1 MSARVGW
8 LVQELEEENSALQ
21 LELKSTQDE
30 RDQLQQEV
38 EEQRRLLQSCVEEV
52 FSLKEE
58 LSQLMGSLG
67 PPAAAE
73 RQQQLCQR
81 LARHVSE
88 IEREVAEKGARADE
102 WRAER
107 ERRESALAELQQQL
121 ELQRQEGCRLSAELQ
136 LAHSAADK
144 QAAENQSKIA
154 ELEETID
161 CITKQKATVEENHAN
176 EVEALKKSIKDAE
189 ESVRTACSGQQQLLA
204 ARREQDR
211 LSRQLA
217 SVRTRLAERD
227 SRLAENTRQLAERTS
242 QLADAV
248 RSVEVKAAQ
257 VVGLKSALHDSKS
270 RTTQLQKELTEKSKQ
285 VETQAASIARKD
297 EVIKRQKVKLESVA
311 RDLNKLKS
319 VFSDTD
325 LPGICEC
332 NEAAIGGSLRDLRAL
347 RGGRPLP
354 ACPAK
359 QLRSNIAQLKKQ
371 LETAQAR
378 VAELE
383 TSLDDIRQKLP
394 QMSAE
399 ADRAYM
405 ELQTKLQEQQAA
417 TAAAETQQREQQ
429 RRNQQLVLKL
439 AAETRRLKDSEQL
452 AQRLRLENRSLVTD
466 RVQWERTSTKLQ
478 AALHETVQLTAR
490 LQAARAELEAERR
503 LTGQMRQRLDQADAH
518 MKSQLKA
525 VMEELHQLRRSADTL
540 PAPQVDWPRKY
551 EELLDRCQ
559 EWQEECLARQKDC
572 ITMEQRLG
580 MLAKQDKA
588 PQEKLPEPAA
598 LSGGGGA
605 PAADAAQLARLERQ
619 LQTLL
624 AAVTRVATAP
634 PGQPAR
640 ARSVPEIPVPSP
652 RGSERRWSGPADTS
666 SGTIGTADGFS
677 RGVELRPLTPIRDTS
692 QSSLDADGCFRSSF
706 VAEERGGQ
714 GAPLSAGQ
722 TALVTARSDGTS
734 GSVVVPELAP
744 LLQRVT
750 EIISEVER
758 QRDQLAT
765 QGHLLEE
772 YRGRAEGH
780 RTVER
785 RTAAATQQTSSRSD
799 PARAEG
805 TEEEEEE
812 PCRDGEQS
820 RVSRRTAEAG
830 GDDGRPQRAN
840 AAQDAQ
846 TQSSGSA
853 GAGGGGSLPLPA
865 PPGQP
870 LPPRRHR
877 SNSRRRDNER
887 QERLAH
893 FRALQQLLDK
903 MTVTS
908 DSGTPVSRPLTE
920 PDIPDLSELRAQWR
934 HLETMVRDETES
946 ARTRSDVVL
955 RLSGISEP
963 SQ

>member
-1 MSARVGW
+1 M
-8 LVQELEEENSALQ
+8 
-21 LELKSTQDE
+21 
-30 RDQLQQEV
+30 
-38 EEQRRLLQSCVEEV
+38 
-52 FSLKEE
+52 
-58 LSQLMGSLG
+58 
-67 PPAAAE
+67 
-73 RQQQLCQR
+73 R
-81 LARHVSE
+81 LAPGYR
-88 IEREVAEKGARADE
+88 
-102 WRAER
+102 
-107 ERRESALAELQQQL
+107 LQ
-121 ELQRQEGCRLSAELQ
+121 
-136 LAHSAADK
+136 
-144 QAAENQSKIA
+144 
-154 ELEETID
+154 
-161 CITKQKATVEENHAN
+161 
-176 EVEALKKSIKDAE
+176 
-189 ESVRTACSGQQQLLA
+189 
-204 ARREQDR
+204 
-211 LSRQLA
+211 
-217 SVRTRLAERD
+217 
-227 SRLAENTRQLAERTS
+227 
-242 QLADAV
+242 
-248 RSVEVKAAQ
+248 
-257 VVGLKSALHDSKS
+257 
-270 RTTQLQKELTEKSKQ
+270 
-285 VETQAASIARKD
+285 
-297 EVIKRQKVKLESVA
+297 RQKVKLESVA

-319 VFSDTD
+319 VF
-325 LPGICEC
+325 LRYRPAWHLR
-332 NEAAIGGSLRDLRAL
+332 AAIGGSLRDLRAL

-405 ELQTKLQEQQAA
+405 ELQV
-417 TAAAETQQREQQ
+417 REW
-429 RRNQQLVLKL
+429 
-439 AAETRRLKDSEQL
+439 
-452 AQRLRLENRSLVTD
+452 SLVTD

-518 MKSQLKA
+518 MKSQLKT

-598 LSGGGGA
+598 LGGGGGA

-714 GAPLSAGQ
+714 GAPLSAVQ
-722 TALVTARSDGTS
+722 TALGTARSDGTS

-799 PARAEG
+799 PARVEG
-805 TEEEEEE
+805 TEEEEEEE

-853 GAGGGGSLPLPA
+853 GGGGGGSLPLPA